1 MGLQTKKNMMST
13 IEINMIEELK
23 KVLEKHQD
31 VRDNLSREDLITKAV
46 ENKDAIVTPNGA
58 LATWTPSNSTGRSP
72 KDTYIVRNPESE
84 LNIDWTSPNNIGLD
98 PQTFALIYEDALKTI
113 QSKQTVFTTTRV
125 IGADAKYALPVK
137 TISDKALNQVF
148 IDNMFRPVPEDIQ
161 KSIFADQ
168 EFQLI
173 ALPNDELDKD
183 RYKGL
188 VRDLPNGETSG
199 LCVVV
204 DFDRRIGIVY
214 GSQYQGSMKK
224 LMFTVMNYLLPFNG
238 VLPLH
243 CSANE
248 GKGKDSA
255 LLLGLSGTGKTTLS
269 ADPNRALLGDDEHG
283 WSDNGIFNFENGCYA
298 KMIDME
304 RKNEPEIWDA
314 VMHNADY
321 KKHGAIIENAMMYP
335 NGKIDFFDTRF
346 TPNSRASYPLE
357 FLSNIKPES
366 TAGHPKTILFLT
378 ADAYGVLPPVSKLTK
393 EQAMLWFL
401 MGYTSKLAGTETGVT
416 EPQATFSRFFG
427 QPFMPCNPNIYADML
442 GAKMDEHNTNV
453 FLINTG
459 WSGGSYGTGSRIK
472 LKYTR
477 AMVDAALNG
486 ELDKVEYVMD
496 ELFHVNVPTSCPNV
510 PSEMLIPI
518 NTWEDKQAYKTTA
531 ENLAKKFSENYDKA
545 YSKQDIDAAI
555 IAQCPGK

>member
-1 MGLQTKKNMMST
+1 MMST

-23 KVLEKHQD
+23 NVLEKHQD
-31 VRDNLSREDLITKAV
+31 VRENLSREDLITKAV
-46 ENKDAIVTPNGA
+46 ENKDALVTPNGA

-84 LNIDWTSPNNIGLD
+84 SNIDWTSPNNIGLD
-98 PQTFALIYEDALKTI
+98 PQTFAMIYADALKTI
-113 QSKQTVFTTTRV
+113 ENKETVFTTTRV

-204 DFDRRIGIVY
+204 DVDKRIGIVF
-214 GSQYQGSMKK
+214 GSKYQGSMKK

-314 VMHNADY
+314 VMHKDDY

-335 NGKIDFFDTRF
+335 NGNIDFFDTRY

-366 TAGHPKTILFLT
+366 TAGHPNTILFLT

-442 GAKMDEHNTNV
+442 GAKMDEYNTNV

-486 ELDKVEYVMD
+486 DLDKVEFIKD
-496 ELFHVNVPTSCPNV
+496 ELFHVNVPTTCPNV
-510 PSEMLIPI
+510 PTEMLNPI

-531 ENLAKKFSENYDKA
+531 ENLAKKFSENYDKS
-545 YSKQDIDAAI
+545 YSKQDIDASI

>member
-1 MGLQTKKNMMST
+1 MMST
-13 IEINMIEELK
+13 IEISMIEELK
-23 KVLEKHQD
+23 KVLEAHQD
-31 VRDNLSREDLITKAV
+31 VRENLSREDLITKAV
-46 ENKDAIVTPNGA
+46 DNKDAIVTPNGA

-84 LNIDWTSPNNIGLD
+84 ANIDWTSPNNIGLD
-98 PQTFALIYEDALKTI
+98 PQTFALIYADALKTI
-113 QSKQTVFTTTRV
+113 QEKETVFTTTRV
-125 IGADAKYALPVK
+125 IGADTKYALPVR
-137 TISDKALNQVF
+137 TTSDKALNQVF

-161 KSIFADQ
+161 NSVFADQ

-188 VRDLPNGETSG
+188 VRNLPNGNTSG

-204 DFDRRIGIVY
+204 DVDKRIGIVY

-314 VMHNADY
+314 VMHKDDY

-335 NGKIDFFDTRF
+335 DGNIDFFDTRY

-366 TAGHPKTILFLT
+366 TAGHPNTILFLT

-442 GAKMDEHNTNV
+442 GEKMDEHNTNV

-486 ELDKVEYVMD
+486 ELDKVEYVKD
-496 ELFHVNVPTSCPNV
+496 ELFHVNVPMTCPNV
-510 PSEMLIPI
+510 PTEMLVPV
-518 NTWEDKQAYKTTA
+518 NTWEDKAAYKVTA
-531 ENLAKKFSENYDKA
+531 ENLARKFSENYDKA
-545 YSKQDIDAAI
+545 YSKQDIDANI

>member
-1 MGLQTKKNMMST
+1 MST
-13 IEINMIEELK
+13 IEICMIEKLK
-23 KVLEKHQD
+23 IVLEKHQD
-31 VRDNLSREDLITKAV
+31 VREDLSREDLITKAV
-46 ENKDAIVTPNGA
+46 ENKDAVVTPNGA

-84 LNIDWTSPNNIGLD
+84 SNIDWTSPNNIGLD
-98 PQTFALIYEDALKTI
+98 SQTFAMIYADALKVI
-113 QSKQTVFTTTRV
+113 QSKDTVFTTTRV
-125 IGADAKYALPVK
+125 IGADSKYALPVK

-161 KSIFADQ
+161 NSVFADQ

-173 ALPNDELDKD
+173 ALPDDELDKD

-204 DFDRRIGIVY
+204 DVDNKIGIVF

-224 LMFTVMNYLLPFNG
+224 LMFTVMNYLLPFKG

-248 GKGKDSA
+248 GKEKDSA

-335 NGKIDFFDTRF
+335 NGDFDFFDTRY

-442 GAKMDEHNTNV
+442 GDKMDEHNTNV

-486 ELDKVEYVMD
+486 ELDKVEYVKD

-518 NTWEDKQAYKTTA
+518 NTWEDKAAYKVTA
-531 ENLAKKFSENYDKA
+531 DNLAKKFSANYDKA
-545 YSKQDIDAAI
+545 YSKQDIDANI

>member
-1 MGLQTKKNMMST
+1 MMST
-13 IEINMIEELK
+13 IEISMIEELK
-23 KVLEKHQD
+23 KVLENHQD

-46 ENKDAIVTPNGA
+46 DNNDAIVTSNGA

-84 LNIDWTSPNNIGLD
+84 ANIDWTSPNNIGLS

-113 QSKQTVFTTTRV
+113 QCKETIFTTTRV

-161 KSIFADQ
+161 ESIFANQ

-204 DFDRRIGIVY
+204 DVDRKIGIVY

-314 VMHNADY
+314 VMHKDDY
-321 KKHGAIIENAMMYP
+321 KKHGAIIENAMIYP
-335 NGKIDFFDTRF
+335 NGDIDFFDTRY

-378 ADAYGVLPPVSKLTK
+378 ADAYGVLPPVSKLSK

-442 GAKMDEHNTNV
+442 GDKMDEHNTNV

-486 ELDKVEYVMD
+486 DLDKAEYIKD
-496 ELFHVNVPTSCPNV
+496 EVFHVNVPTTCPNV

-518 NTWEDKQAYKTTA
+518 NTWEDKKAYKTTA
-531 ENLAKKFSENYDKA
+531 EKLAEKFSVNYDKA
-545 YSKQDIDAAI
+545 YSKQDIDATI

>member
-1 MGLQTKKNMMST
+1 MMST
-13 IEINMIEELK
+13 IQINMIEELK
-23 KVLEKHQD
+23 KVLESHQD
-31 VRDNLSREDLITKAV
+31 VRENLSREDLITKAV
-46 ENKDAIVTPNGA
+46 ENKDAVVTPNGA

-84 LNIDWTSPNNIGLD
+84 SNIDWTSPNNIGLD

-113 QSKQTVFTTTRV
+113 QSKETVFTTTRV
-125 IGADAKYALPVK
+125 IGADSKYALPVR
-137 TISDKALNQVF
+137 TTSDKALNQVF

-161 KSIFADQ
+161 SSIFAGQ

-173 ALPNDELDKD
+173 ALPNDELDRD

-188 VRDLPNGETSG
+188 VRDLPKGDTSG

-204 DFDRRIGIVY
+204 DVDNRIGIVF

-314 VMHNADY
+314 VMHKADY

-335 NGKIDFFDTRF
+335 DGNFDFFDTRY

-401 MGYTSKLAGTETGVT
+401 MGYTSKLAGTETGIT

-442 GAKMDEHNTNV
+442 GAKMDEYNTNV

-486 ELDKVEYVMD
+486 DLDNVEFVKD

-510 PSEMLIPI
+510 PSEMLIPV
-518 NTWEDKQAYKTTA
+518 NTWEDKAAYKVTA
-531 ENLAKKFSENYDKA
+531 ENLAKKFSANYDKA
-545 YSKQDIDAAI
+545 YSKQDIDANI

>member
-1 MGLQTKKNMMST
+1 MMST
-13 IEINMIEELK
+13 IQISMIEELQ
-23 KVLEKHQD
+23 KVLEAHQD
-31 VRDNLSREDLITKAV
+31 VRENLSREDLITKAV
-46 ENKDAIVTPNGA
+46 DNKDAIVTPNGA

-84 LNIDWTSPNNIGLD
+84 SNIDWTSPNNIGLS

-113 QSKQTVFTTTRV
+113 QSKKTVFTTTRV
-125 IGADAKYALPVK
+125 IGADSKYALPVK
-137 TISDKALNQVF
+137 TTSDKALNQVF

-161 KSIFADQ
+161 NSVFAGQ

-204 DFDRRIGIVY
+204 DVDRRIGIVY

-283 WSDNGIFNFENGCYA
+283 WSDKGIFNFENGCYA

-335 NGKIDFFDTRF
+335 DGNIDFFDTRY

-366 TAGHPKTILFLT
+366 TAGHPNTILFLT
-378 ADAYGVLPPVSKLTK
+378 ADAYGVLPPVSKLSK

-442 GAKMDEHNTNV
+442 GEKMDEHNTNV

-486 ELDKVEYVMD
+486 DLDNVEYVKD
-496 ELFHVNVPTSCPNV
+496 ELFHVNIPTTCPNV
-510 PSEMLIPI
+510 PTEMLIPI
-518 NTWEDKQAYKTTA
+518 NTWEDKNAYKITA
-531 ENLAKKFSENYDKA
+531 ENLALKFSANYDKA
-545 YSKQDIDAAI
+545 YSKQDIEANI

>member
-1 MGLQTKKNMMST
+1 
-13 IEINMIEELK
+13 MIEELK
-23 KVLEKHQD
+23 KVLEAHHD
-31 VRDNLSREDLITKAV
+31 VRENLSREDLITKTV
-46 ENKDAIVTPNGA
+46 DNKDAIVTPNGA
-58 LATWTPSNSTGRSP
+58 LATWTPSSSTGRSP

-84 LNIDWTSPNNIGLD
+84 SNIDWTSPNNIGLN

-113 QSKQTVFTTTRV
+113 QSKETIFTTTRV
-125 IGADAKYALPVK
+125 IGADTKYALPVK
-137 TISDKALNQVF
+137 TTSDKALNQVF
-148 IDNMFRPVPEDIQ
+148 VDNMFRPVPEDIQ

-173 ALPNDELDKD
+173 ALPNDELDKN
-183 RYKGL
+183 RYEDL
-188 VRDLPNGETSG
+188 MRDLPNGETSG

-204 DFDRRIGIVY
+204 DVDRRIGIVY

-335 NGKIDFFDTRF
+335 DGSIDFFDTRY

-442 GAKMDEHNTNV
+442 GDKMDEHDTNV

-486 ELDKVEYVMD
+486 ELDKVEYVKD
-496 ELFHVNVPTSCPNV
+496 ELFHVNIPTTCPNV
-510 PSEMLIPI
+510 PTEMLIPI
-518 NTWEDKQAYKTTA
+518 STWENKKAYKTTA

-545 YSKQDIDAAI
+545 YSKQDIDVNI

>member
-1 MGLQTKKNMMST
+1 MST
-13 IEINMIEELK
+13 IEICMIEELK
-23 KVLEKHQD
+23 KVLDKHQD
-31 VRDNLSREDLITKAV
+31 VREDLSREDLITKAV
-46 ENKDAIVTPNGA
+46 ENKDAVVTPNGA

-84 LNIDWTSPNNIGLD
+84 SNIDWTSPNNIGLS
-98 PQTFALIYEDALKTI
+98 PQTFAMIYADALKTI
-113 QSKQTVFTTTRV
+113 QSKETVFTTTRV
-125 IGADAKYALPVK
+125 IGADSKYALPVK

-161 KSIFADQ
+161 NSVFAGQ

-204 DFDRRIGIVY
+204 DVDNRIGIVF

-335 NGKIDFFDTRF
+335 NGDFDFFDTRY

-442 GAKMDEHNTNV
+442 GEKMDEHNTNV

-486 ELDKVEYVMD
+486 ELDKVEYVKD
-496 ELFHVNVPTSCPNV
+496 ELFHVNIPTTCPNV
-510 PSEMLIPI
+510 PTEMLIPV
-518 NTWEDKQAYKTTA
+518 NTWDDKKAYKVTA
-531 ENLAKKFSENYDKA
+531 EKLANKFSENYDKA
-545 YSKQDIDAAI
+545 YSKQDIDANI

>member
-1 MGLQTKKNMMST
+1 MMST
-13 IEINMIEELK
+13 IEISMIEELK
-23 KVLEKHQD
+23 KVLESHKD
-31 VRDNLSREDLITKAV
+31 VRENLSREDLITKAV
-46 ENKDAIVTPNGA
+46 ENKDAVVTPNGA

-84 LNIDWTSPNNIGLD
+84 SNIDWTSPNNIGLD
-98 PQTFALIYEDALKTI
+98 PQTFAMIYKDALKTI
-113 QSKQTVFTTTRV
+113 QSKETVFTTTRV
-125 IGADAKYALPVK
+125 IGADSKYALPVR
-137 TISDKALNQVF
+137 TTSDKALNQVF

-161 KSIFADQ
+161 SSIFAGQ

-188 VRDLPNGETSG
+188 VRDLPNGDTSG

-204 DFDRRIGIVY
+204 DVDRRIGIVF

-314 VMHNADY
+314 VIHNADY

-335 NGKIDFFDTRF
+335 NGDFDFFDTRY
-346 TPNSRASYPLE
+346 TPNSRASYPLD

-442 GAKMDEHNTNV
+442 GDKMDEHNTNV

-486 ELDKVEYVMD
+486 ELDKVEYVKD
-496 ELFHVNVPTSCPNV
+496 ELFHVNVPTTCPNV

-518 NTWEDKQAYKTTA
+518 NTWEDKAAYKVTA
-531 ENLAKKFSENYDKA
+531 ENLAKKFSANYDKA
-545 YSKQDIDAAI
+545 YSKQDIDANI

>member
-1 MGLQTKKNMMST
+1 MST
-13 IEINMIEELK
+13 IEISMIEELK
-23 KVLEKHQD
+23 KVLEAHQD
-31 VRDNLSREDLITKAV
+31 VRENLSREDLIIKAV
-46 ENKDAIVTPNGA
+46 DNKDAIVTPNGA

-84 LNIDWTSPNNIGLD
+84 ANIDWTSPNNIGLD
-98 PQTFALIYEDALKTI
+98 PQTFALIYADALKTI
-113 QSKQTVFTTTRV
+113 QEKETVFTTTRV
-125 IGADAKYALPVK
+125 IGADTKYALPVR
-137 TISDKALNQVF
+137 TTSDKALNQVF

-161 KSIFADQ
+161 NSVFADQ

-188 VRDLPNGETSG
+188 VRNLPNGDTSG

-204 DFDRRIGIVY
+204 DVDKRIGIVY

-314 VMHNADY
+314 VMHKDDY

-335 NGKIDFFDTRF
+335 DGNIDFFDTRY

-366 TAGHPKTILFLT
+366 TAGHPNTILFLT

-442 GAKMDEHNTNV
+442 GEKMDEHNTNV

-486 ELDKVEYVMD
+486 ELDKVEYVKD
-496 ELFHVNVPTSCPNV
+496 ELFHVNVPTTCPNV
-510 PSEMLIPI
+510 PTEMLVPV
-518 NTWEDKQAYKTTA
+518 NTWEDKAAYKVTA
-531 ENLAKKFSENYDKA
+531 ENLARKFSENYNKA
-545 YSKQDIDAAI
+545 YSKQDIDANI